1 MSMKSSPELWHSNV
15 KGSERQVYQQSELR
29 QYDRKAMETN
39 IHIIIEEHDGNTM
52 KDFVSIP
59 HLDMFISRN
68 LE

>member
-1 MSMKSSPELWHSNV
+1 MSMKSSRELWHSNV
-15 KGSERQVYQQSELR
+15 TGFERQVYQQSELR

-39 IHIIIEEHDGNTM
+39 IHYIIVEHDGNTI
-52 KDFVSIP
+52 KDFVPIP